1 MSGWIWVLVGYL
13 AGSFPTGYVIVKLL
27 RNEDIRNFG
36 SGNIGATNVGRRMGK
51 KWAVAVTLIDM
62 IKGGVVLILARVMN
76 VESPPLIAAIAFAS
90 VCGHN
95 FPLWLGFKGGK
106 GVATTFGVVFFMIPP
121 YSSYAALTAGIIWYG
136 VMKVSR
142 YVSLASLISL
152 FSLPVFFL
160 ILKLKPSFVLAV
172 LFMALLASFR
182 HRENI
187 KRMQHGEESRIGEK

>member
-76 VESPPLIAAIAFAS
+76 VESPPLLQQLPSPAFVVTISPYGS
-90 VCGHN
+90 V
-95 FPLWLGFKGGK
+95 L
-106 GVATTFGVVFFMIPP
+106 
-121 YSSYAALTAGIIWYG
+121 
-136 VMKVSR
+136 R
-142 YVSLASLISL
+142 
-152 FSLPVFFL
+152 
-160 ILKLKPSFVLAV
+160 
-172 LFMALLASFR
+172 
-182 HRENI
+182 
-187 KRMQHGEESRIGEK
+187 GEKEWQQLLELSFL